1 MRIDVENLLQHEPL
15 ANGVAAIYQIDAK
28 NVCVAI
34 SNSKGELVSRIENDR
49 IEIPRAKIS
58 NWQLRIM
65 ICCGIIKLAPPPKPE
80 LIPIEEIDFI
90 LEDNL
95 MGLDL
100 PYGAILVSPDT
111 NTEFEI
117 SKRPRMTNVFVSPI
131 VPDGIIYGLANPEFL
146 GVTTHWQDGDNGML
160 ITNAKGITSIIV
172 TPAIQVKRGRKEN
185 IENWMMLSEI
195 MES

>member
-1 MRIDVENLLQHEPL
+1 MRVDVENLLQHEVL
-15 ANGVAAIYQIDAK
+15 RNDMSAIYQIDMKDAR
-28 NVCVAI
+28 VAV
-34 SNSKGELVSRIENDR
+34 SNSRGRLVTKIKNERIEV
-49 IEIPRAKIS
+49 PRAKMS
-58 NWQLRIM
+58 DWQLRVIV
-65 ICCGIIKLAPPPKPE
+65 CCGIIELAPPPDPE
-80 LIPIEEIDFI
+80 LVPVEEIDLKLQI
-90 LEDNL
+90 LL
-95 MGLDL
+95 RGLDL

-131 VPDGIIYGLANPEFL
+131 VPDGIIYGLANSEFL

-172 TPAIQVKRGRKEN
+172 TPVIQVKRGRKEN